1 MDLGGL
7 TMPSNEAKADSQHL
21 PCSPLLDLPDHVWD
35 LIWAR
40 LDDKGSRLALCLTS
54 ARFYRLWA
62 DAMLSC
68 IHGAEITLP
77 VGRFVTSCTKKSVQ
91 HHSLQDHRVTFLM
104 QDCDWKWLSLLDTF
118 LKHASGG
125 STSWSPIMQQYPV
138 PFAVLNGRQ
147 RPPPIQLT
155 CPPGFVSAAEIQSGG
170 EGSCAGHLP
179 TSCDAKDSRQICVL
193 LSPWDMSRNDFFF
206 RPADVRL
213 QLFGNAQ
220 RGTAAAC
227 LQLRAVRPV
236 MQPQLVPTTPNF
248 V

>member
-1 MDLGGL
+1 
-7 TMPSNEAKADSQHL
+7 
-21 PCSPLLDLPDHVWD
+21 
-35 LIWAR
+35 
-40 LDDKGSRLALCLTS
+40 
-54 ARFYRLWA
+54 
-62 DAMLSC
+62 MLSC

-155 CPPGFVSAAEIQSGG
+155 CPPGFVSAAEVRVLIRRILSVFDMR
-170 EGSCAGHLP
+170 SFA
-179 TSCDAKDSRQICVL
+179 TDSSHAIGCQG
-193 LSPWDMSRNDFFF
+193 
-206 RPADVRL
+206 A
-213 QLFGNAQ
+213 
-220 RGTAAAC
+220 
-227 LQLRAVRPV
+227 
-236 MQPQLVPTTPNF
+236 
-248 V
+248 